1 MGQTLTTSEDAEV
14 LEYLEK
20 KPELHEREAIEIKE
34 MFDSLKPVDNAVS
47 LDDLETVY
55 KNSTEIET
63 LRERFGS
70 KRWVCFDEFF
80 DVVSSMILER
90 RQNLN
95 DIECEASG
103 RNVSCFYCPFPSD
116 SSKRGISRTRD

>member
-47 LDDLETVY
+47 LDDLESVY

-63 LRERFGS
+63 LIRKDDKS
-70 KRWVCFDEFF
+70 P
-80 DVVSSMILER
+80 L
-90 RQNLN
+90 
-95 DIECEASG
+95 
-103 RNVSCFYCPFPSD
+103 
-116 SSKRGISRTRD
+116 